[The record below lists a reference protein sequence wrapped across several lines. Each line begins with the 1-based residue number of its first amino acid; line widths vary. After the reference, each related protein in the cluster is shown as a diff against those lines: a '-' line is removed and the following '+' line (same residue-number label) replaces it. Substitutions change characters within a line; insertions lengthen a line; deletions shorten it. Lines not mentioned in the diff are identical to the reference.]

1 MSSHE
6 HEHEHESTPAPRRPR
21 RFRRPLAV
29 AVLTGALA
37 ALSLVVPGTANAS
50 AQAWEC
56 SSGDVCVWNATNGT
70 GSRCSWTN
78 ADPDWWSG
86 SIQCSWSDT
95 QNARSAYNRGTSSSY
110 AGVAFYS
117 GANYSGYLG
126 CLSQNGG
133 WDDDFNV
140 RIRSHRWVT
149 SC

>member
-1 MSSHE
+1 MSSYKHE
-6 HEHEHESTPAPRRPR
+6 HDQKSSRRPR
-21 RFRRPLAV
+21 RVRR
-29 AVLTGALA
+29 ALA
-37 ALSLVVPGTANAS
+37 AAGLTAATVAMGLIAPNSAS
-50 AQAWEC
+50 ALPQAWEC
-56 SSGDVCVWNATNGT
+56 SSGDVCVWNSTNGT
-70 GSRCSWTN
+70 GSRCTWTN

-95 QNARSAYNRGTSSSY
+95 QNARSAYNRGTSSAY

-133 WDDDFNV
+133 FDSDFNA
-140 RIRSHRWVT
+140 RIRSHRWVA